1 MLFSSQSR
9 SELEVSPVIMTS
21 DALAEALN
29 VMPKKS
35 LSLDLMRL

>member
-1 MLFSSQSR
+1 MLFSSQFR
-9 SELEVSPVIMTS
+9 SELEVSPVITTS

-35 LSLDLMRL
+35 LSLDLIRL